1 MVEARMFKEY
11 LLNNV
16 MVKKDTP
23 RIINNDIYTA
33 VAKRTSLTKEQIQE
47 CFKAYS
53 EIVLEFAEVSN
64 KPLDFAIS
72 LPYIGYLQYQRYHNN
87 KTKVSGALRYF
98 TDGANVVD
106 ADLSKFKTNKE
117 WDRLTFSVQPAIQR
131 RIKEKS
137 LEMIA
142 QAQKS
147 KELTERDFSNEQK
160 E

>member
-1 MVEARMFKEY
+1 M
-11 LLNNV
+11 
-16 MVKKDTP
+16 
-23 RIINNDIYTA
+23 
-33 VAKRTSLTKEQIQE
+33 
-47 CFKAYS
+47 
-53 EIVLEFAEVSN
+53 
-64 KPLDFAIS
+64 
-72 LPYIGYLQYQRYHNN
+72 
-87 KTKVSGALRYF
+87 
-98 TDGANVVD
+98 VD